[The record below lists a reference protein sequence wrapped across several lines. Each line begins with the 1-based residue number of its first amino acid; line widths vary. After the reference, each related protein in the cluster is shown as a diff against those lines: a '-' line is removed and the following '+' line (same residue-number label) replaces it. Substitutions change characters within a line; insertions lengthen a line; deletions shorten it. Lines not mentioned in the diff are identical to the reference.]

1 MENKNI
7 TKEVGKG
14 YEQFREENQR
24 ANKHKEKKRKL
35 FHIQIS
41 ANGNKISYHYL
52 LLHHQDLK
60 V

>member
-24 ANKHKEKKRKL
+24 ANKHKEKNRKL

-41 ANGNKISYHYL
+41 ANGNKISYHY
-52 LLHHQDLK
+52 
-60 V
+60 